1 MICVDSRVIG
11 TCVTGNDGNGN
22 KEQRYVGRE
31 N

>member
-11 TCVTGNDGNGN
+11 TCLIGNDENGN
-22 KEQRYVGRE
+22 KEHRYVGRG